1 MVPKAFLRSIS
12 GLFDRK
18 LRTSLE
24 VAAASYNFLP
34 REVQVS
40 REDREVTEGV
50 LRALGSKDVA

>member
-12 GLFDRK
+12 GLFDRE

-24 VAAASYNFLP
+24 VAPASYNFLP
-34 REVQVS
+34 SGVQVS

-50 LRALGSKDVA
+50 FRALGSKDVA